1 MLKIKQKQQL
11 KKFKQQQ
18 RNMQKMAGKAQL
30 DPHGQGA
37 PFASL
42 PYSPDCRFPQQSQQR
57 RVHSGTR

>member
-1 MLKIKQKQQL
+1 
-11 KKFKQQQ
+11 
-18 RNMQKMAGKAQL
+18 MAGKAQL